1 MRHTFPKAEH
11 LCLQRHID
19 ALFSPQSLSF
29 AAFPLRMLARP
40 LPHSGHGPKVQ
51 VLISVSKR
59 KFKHAVDRNR
69 AKRQVREA
77 YRLNKHLLLQ
87 NLPEGRAWHVA
98 FVWISPE
105 AQDSRLVH
113 KRMIT
118 LLHRLAEHQLTSP
131 PA

>member
-1 MRHTFPKAEH
+1 MRYTFPKAEH

-19 ALFSPQSLSF
+19 ALFSPESQSIV
-29 AAFPLRMLARP
+29 AFPLRVLVRP
-40 LPHSGHGPKVQ
+40 VAYAGKGPKVQ

-77 YRLNKHLLLQ
+77 YRLNKHLLLEA
-87 NLPEGRAWHVA
+87 LPPECALHLA

-118 LLHRLAEHQLTSP
+118 LLQRLAERPYVLPS
-131 PA
+131 